1 MWLGSKHPLFS
12 SYVPRKSHHEA
23 TRFHE
28 ETATDLIEVKPG
40 DKVLDVGRGI
50 GGLMR
55 AIIVYSRCN
64 IVGITINEYYVNQ
77 ACALNKNASLDLH
90 YEVVPGDFLEMLFDD
105 NSFEGAY
112 SIEATCHAQK
122 LEDGYAEVFRVLK
135 LRTLYVSY
143 KRVTTDKHNTRNPE
157 HMVIIQGIKRGD
169 ALPGLRH
176 YTNISEIDKKVGMR
190 RVYLCCP
197 QSNGG

>member
-1 MWLGSKHPLFS
+1 
-12 SYVPRKSHHEA
+12 
-23 TRFHE
+23 
-28 ETATDLIEVKPG
+28 
-40 DKVLDVGRGI
+40 
-50 GGLMR
+50 MR

-90 YEVVPGDFLEMLFDD
+90 YEVVPGDFLEMLLDD

-169 ALPGLRH
+169 ALPGNQIMVAVLETLGITPRALQKIRLLPMAEVVGLPSQNTW
-176 YTNISEIDKKVGMR
+176 YRRNIDDSTTIGYFSTVTKHTKG
-190 RVYLCCP
+190 
-197 QSNGG
+197 